1 MAAGDASSA
10 LGSWRSSVSETSS
23 ANEHQLHFDKDRSRY
38 KKNVQAPK
46 ATIPR
51 PTSSTF
57 TIGYPSLD
65 STHQVKDLS
74 LIPGKAVL
82 SNLST
87 LRSGNRQRGYRRTD
101 TGRSVD
107 AAKSSLSSKKNVPTN
122 FNWKQRL
129 DLPAR
134 TRTVLSRIL
143 NSFNDSRDNVNNS
156 ITQNEKTSNRP
167 KLIRVVPLGL
177 LSSMK
182 INAQNISSQIYKIL
196 LKRLNSTTSVAEV
209 SDNSTALNK
218 SKDNSSSVVDDDQF
232 WSPIALTSSEKSKN
246 ESFEE
251 LSIIKN
257 NSYKKLGGTRRY
269 SIMTSFDNAYEPPY
283 ETYLVRTSGNNS
295 VGISS
300 LDARNKFKS
309 NSSKASVTKSWLP
322 ILQPANG
329 SSKLL
334 NYNITAEPEN
344 GRYYDALNIR
354 DTNDIN
360 YQSPHITTN
369 SRKRVNEIKQ
379 NNTMHAGTKKSKL
392 SEAYHDDIKLVNT
405 FLASNMQDIR
415 IPSNQYPNKA
425 LEKVRPA
432 QYSGITPPSETKG
445 WPGGTSGI
453 ESLDDLIL
461 YHTYTNAHK
470 TKPNPTAWT
479 PPVGPHKPTVT
490 MHQQPNGG
498 YVGVIKKPAVTIHN
512 SHWDYESPSTP
523 SPGSDKYP
531 MRPSKPGIVVLENR
545 PHTPKPPSNNHYP
558 NHRPMYG
565 AYEPEY
571 SGPAHTPTT
580 MYPVV
585 LITPRPTPAHKP
597 SRPVYH
603 YPSSH
608 AHVTTPYPSAESSAK
623 PSKCPNIIVTTNG
636 NLTTSGKEGCP
647 DVNIM
652 ITSGVTN
659 NNVVISGSSSTT
671 EKPVKPLLDD
681 TYGGS
686 VTIKPPAVSNNPVK
700 PVSDIFSSVTSVVS
714 SMLSPL
720 QYPIWYFMIAPV
732 MVIMAGGI
740 GIAALLYP
748 WALGWR
754 SGRRGRFE
762 EKAVA
767 YPQPKPRRRRSVC
780 NADCFAEDIVHEAVT
795 TFERNLNTLRFS
807 KYNNDIFGAASTTEK
822 MGMTRRRKRN
832 YSLINYYWWWLKSD
846 T

>member
-1 MAAGDASSA
+1 MADGNASPA
-10 LGSWRSSVSETSS
+10 LGRWRSSVSETSS
-23 ANEHQLHFDKDRSRY
+23 ANEHQLHFDQDRSRY
-38 KKNVQAPK
+38 KKNVHATK

-51 PTSSTF
+51 STSSTF

-65 STHQVKDLS
+65 STYQVKVLR
-74 LIPGKAVL
+74 LIHGQPVL
-82 SNLST
+82 SNFST
-87 LRSGNRQRGYRRTD
+87 LRSDNRQRGY
-101 TGRSVD
+101 GRSVD
-107 AAKSSLSSKKNVPTN
+107 AAKSSLSSKNNVPTN
-122 FNWKQRL
+122 FNGKQRL
-129 DLPAR
+129 GLPAR

-143 NSFNDSRDNVNNS
+143 KSFNDSRDNVNIS
-156 ITQNEKTSNRP
+156 ITQNEDSSNRP
-167 KLIRVVPLGL
+167 KLIQVVPLGL

-196 LKRLNSTTSVAEV
+196 LKRLKSKTMVAEV
-209 SDNSTALNK
+209 SDNSTAVNEF
-218 SKDNSSSVVDDDQF
+218 KDNSSSVVGDDQF

-251 LSIIKN
+251 SSNIKN
-257 NSYKKLGGTRRY
+257 NSSKKLGGTRRY
-269 SIMTSFDNAYEPPY
+269 SVLTSFDNTHEPPY
-283 ETYLVRTSGNNS
+283 EIYLAHISGNNS
-295 VGISS
+295 VGSNG
-300 LDARNKFKS
+300 LDATNKFNS

-322 ILQPANG
+322 VLQPANG
-329 SSKLL
+329 DSKLL
-334 NYNITAEPEN
+334 NYGITAEPDN
-344 GRYYDALNIR
+344 GTYYNALNIR
-354 DTNDIN
+354 DTSDIN
-360 YQSPHITTN
+360 FQSPHITTN
-369 SRKRVNEIKQ
+369 SRKRVNGIKQ
-379 NNTMHAGTKKSKL
+379 NSATPGGTKKSKL
-392 SEAYHDDIKLVNT
+392 SEAYRDDTTLVNT
-405 FLASNMQDIR
+405 FLASNMQDMR
-415 IPSNQYPNKA
+415 IPNNQYPNKA

-432 QYSGITPPSETKG
+432 EYSGVTPPSETKR

-479 PPVGPHKPTVT
+479 PQVGPHKPTVT
-490 MHQQPNGG
+490 MHQQSNGG

-512 SHWDYESPSTP
+512 SHWDYESSSTP

-531 MRPSKPGIVVLENR
+531 MRPPKPGIVVLENR
-545 PHTPKPPSNNHYP
+545 PHTPKPPSNNHNP
-558 NHRPMYG
+558 SHKPMYG

-571 SGPAHTPTT
+571 NGPAYPSTT
-580 MYPVV
+580 MYPVI

-597 SRPVYH
+597 SPPVYH

-608 AHVTTPYPSAESSAK
+608 AHVTTPYPSVESSTK

-636 NLTTSGKEGCP
+636 NLTTRSKEGCP

-652 ITSGVTN
+652 ITSGLTN
-659 NNVVISGSSSTT
+659 NNVVISGSSSTPET
-671 EKPVKPLLDD
+671 PVKPLLDD

-686 VTIKPPAVSNNPVK
+686 VTTKPPAISNNPVK

-720 QYPIWYFMIAPV
+720 QYPVWYFMIAPV

-754 SGRRGRFE
+754 SARTGRLE
-762 EKAVA
+762 KKAVS
-767 YPQPKPRRRRSVC
+767 YPYPKPRRRRSVC
-780 NADCFAEDIVHEAVT
+780 NAECIAEEIVHEAVT
-795 TFERNLNTLRFS
+795 TFERNLSTLRFP
-807 KYNNDIFGAASTTEK
+807 KYNNDTFGAASRTGK
-822 MGMTRRRKRN
+822 IGMARRRKRN
-832 YSLINYYWWWLKSD
+832 DSLINYYWWWLKSD